1 MENVYFRLLCISG
14 LHQEG
19 QTKSPNVYT
28 AAAECVQSNKYQ
40 TIADWRCPYKL
51 SKEDASILRLIQPS
65 QPPMSFTHTC
75 LTMTL
80 KRVVMLLADQL
91 SRDGLTRPGSCQ
103 EVELLHLEQL
113 EASTGVEGGDREGA
127 GGQFFTY
134 SCPWM
139 SFRWARATRKFKVP
153 ANLSHAYT
161 VTETWGWTNR
171 NQWGREV

>member
-1 MENVYFRLLCISG
+1 MVVVGMENVYFRLLCISG
-14 LHQEG
+14 LHLEG

-51 SKEDASILRLIQPS
+51 SKEDVSILRLIQPS
-65 QPPMSFTHTC
+65 SPPMSFTHTC

-80 KRVVMLLADQL
+80 KHVVMLLADQL

-127 GGQFFTY
+127 GGQFFSY
-134 SCPWM
+134 SCP
-139 SFRWARATRKFKVP
+139 
-153 ANLSHAYT
+153 
-161 VTETWGWTNR
+161 
-171 NQWGREV
+171 